1 MVPCARDRS
10 NDGVALD
17 LIRSGMAAKDGFGA
31 HVPVFRELTSPEGRR
46 WLASVPEL
54 VAALEDEWGV
64 ETGTPYTRGGVAAWT
79 APATTA
85 DGKAA
90 VLKVGWP
97 HREARCE
104 ADGLRLWAGAGAVRV
119 LRSDPSRWA
128 MLLERCLPGGPL
140 DEAGLTVHNALG
152 TAAGVLR
159 QLWSAPVSAD
169 GPFEPL
175 GDVTREWAQLVR
187 ARMDRHRPPFDR
199 GLVMLGASLLETLP
213 DGGRTVVLHGDFNP
227 GNILSGTRAPWLAID
242 PKPMVGDAAYDPEPL
257 LDQLGDPFAM
267 TDAARILRARYRFFA
282 DLVDVPAERMLAW
295 GVARRVESALWAV
308 AEGHPGGGERSLQ
321 AARLLADAG
330 GL

>member
-1 MVPCARDRS
+1 MACSSRRLLSSRRWRDPAMVPCARDRS

-64 ETGTPYTRGGVAAWT
+64 ETGTPYTRGVAAWT

-169 GPFEPL
+169 GPFEPSA
-175 GDVTREWAQLVR
+175 TWREWAQLVR

-199 GLVMLGASLLETLP
+199 GLVMLGASPSRRSPTAAARSCSTATSTP
-213 DGGRTVVLHGDFNP
+213 ATSCP
-227 GNILSGTRAPWLAID
+227 GPRAPWLAID
-242 PKPMVGDAAYDPEPL
+242 PKPM
-257 LDQLGDPFAM
+257 
-267 TDAARILRARYRFFA
+267 I
-282 DLVDVPAERMLAW
+282 
-295 GVARRVESALWAV
+295 
-308 AEGHPGGGERSLQ
+308 GGR
-321 AARLLADAG
+321 